1 MFFTTVFIPSLNIEN
16 FSFPSL
22 QKQSLEFG
30 ELEWL
35 SDAGLFNEQFPHEGL
50 AAAEV
55 PQLSITHAS
64 NVASY
69 KAPKSYMSYKK
80 PRIEV
85 RHEDDDDEHFTVPDL
100 G

>member
-1 MFFTTVFIPSLNIEN
+1 MMLRALFFF
-16 FSFPSL
+16 FPYV
-22 QKQSLEFG
+22 QKPSLEFG

-35 SDAGLFNEQFPHEGL
+35 ADAGLFSEQFPHEGL

-55 PQLSITHAS
+55 PQLSVTHTS
-64 NVASY
+64 SVVSY
-69 KAPKSYMSYKK
+69 KAPKSFMSHKK

-85 RHEDDDDEHFTVPDL
+85 IDEDDDEHFTVPDL

>member
-1 MFFTTVFIPSLNIEN
+1 MILLYIVLIFGT
-16 FSFPSL
+16 FSFLSF
-22 QKQSLEFG
+22 QKQSMEFG

-35 SDAGLFNEQFPHEGL
+35 SDAGLFNDQFPQEGL

-55 PQLSITHAS
+55 PQLPVMHAGS
-64 NVASY
+64 VYPY
-69 KAPKSYMSYKK
+69 KASKSYMSYKK

-85 RHEDDDDEHFTVPDL
+85 RHEDDDDEHFMVPDL